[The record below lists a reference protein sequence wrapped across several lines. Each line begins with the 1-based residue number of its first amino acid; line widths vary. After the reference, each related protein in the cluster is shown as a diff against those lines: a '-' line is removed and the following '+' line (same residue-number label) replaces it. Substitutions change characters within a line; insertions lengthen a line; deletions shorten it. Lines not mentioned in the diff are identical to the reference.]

1 MKEPF
6 FTIDERI
13 ETLCR
18 QAEEQCAGIFRQ
30 IDDTADYN
38 AQKVL
43 AAFIKNRVSEPMF
56 AGTTGYGYGDR
67 GRETLDAL
75 FARIMGTEDALVR
88 HSIVSGTHAITI
100 ALFGVLRPGDT
111 LLVLVDQEAGLV
123 VSKPEVLQDV
133 AANILRNL
141 NKGETE
147 K

>member
-38 AQKVL
+38 ARKVL

-56 AGTTGYGYGDR
+56 AGTTGYGYGDI
-67 GRETLDAL
+67 GREALDAVLADTPSSLATSWIVIVLSLPELL
-75 FARIMGTEDALVR
+75 FISFTPFSAQFIFFTSSRYR
-88 HSIVSGTHAITI
+88 S
-100 ALFGVLRPGDT
+100 
-111 LLVLVDQEAGLV
+111 
-123 VSKPEVLQDV
+123 
-133 AANILRNL
+133 
-141 NKGETE
+141 
-147 K
+147 

>member
-43 AAFIKNRVSEPMF
+43 AAFIKSR
-56 AGTTGYGYGDR
+56 
-67 GRETLDAL
+67 
-75 FARIMGTEDALVR
+75 
-88 HSIVSGTHAITI
+88 TI
-100 ALFGVLRPGDT
+100 AKFHRT
-111 LLVLVDQEAGLV
+111 A
-123 VSKPEVLQDV
+123 K
-133 AANILRNL
+133 
-141 NKGETE
+141 KGCRFQSRWHRYR
-147 K
+147 

>member
-56 AGTTGYGYGDR
+56 AGTTGYGYGDI
-67 GRETLDAL
+67 GREALDSVLADI
-75 FARIMGTEDALVR
+75 FGCEDALIRHPCPHHSAVR
-88 HSIVSGTHAITI
+88 
-100 ALFGVLRPGDT
+100 R
-111 LLVLVDQEAGLV
+111 
-123 VSKPEVLQDV
+123 
-133 AANILRNL
+133 AAARGYHCVPHRTPL
-141 NKGETE
+141 
-147 K
+147 